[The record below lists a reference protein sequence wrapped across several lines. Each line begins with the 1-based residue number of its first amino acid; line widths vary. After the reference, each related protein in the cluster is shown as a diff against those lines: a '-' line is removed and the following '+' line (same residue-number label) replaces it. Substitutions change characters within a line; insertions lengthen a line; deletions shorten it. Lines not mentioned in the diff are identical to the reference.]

1 MWKGKGKGRAK
12 GEGQGEGQRGRGSGA
27 PPDAA
32 PAARQVAG
40 LQGVEALALGGLH
53 ALAVRSGGR
62 VAAWGADQH
71 GALGLAPEPPP
82 LPAGTP
88 ALLARLRGEQIAQ
101 VLCPSPRS

>member
-1 MWKGKGKGRAK
+1 
-12 GEGQGEGQRGRGSGA
+12 
-27 PPDAA
+27 
-32 PAARQVAG
+32 VAG

-53 ALAVRSGGR
+53 ALAVRAGGR

-88 ALLARLRGEQIAQ
+88 ALLARLRGEQVAQ
-101 VLCPSPRS
+101 VLRPSPVTLISPTPCIQIRVWRCLCSLSAAWQRA